1 MNQHLNQNLNLK
13 TRQSNFYSKQF
24 SRFIVYELDRW
35 SQGLKADFTLK
46 HCLYEAVKLIKN
58 TDPDKYYYSRYGIGF
73 DSRSIF
79 SVPNF
84 DWVNN
89 IIIFEVDNS
98 SSVRIDDKKKDIL
111 VVGKGLIRRLN
122 DTTITSDVEC
132 SIDFLRTQRNFV

>member
-1 MNQHLNQNLNLK
+1 M
-13 TRQSNFYSKQF
+13 
-24 SRFIVYELDRW
+24 
-35 SQGLKADFTLK
+35 
-46 HCLYEAVKLIKN
+46 CEAVKLIKN
-58 TDPDKYYYSRYGIGF
+58 TDPDKYYCSRYGIGF

-89 IIIFEVDNS
+89 IVIFGVDNS

-111 VVGKGLIRRLN
+111 VVGKGLTRRLY

-132 SIDFLRTQRNFV
+132 SINFLRTQRNFV

>member
-1 MNQHLNQNLNLK
+1 M
-13 TRQSNFYSKQF
+13 
-24 SRFIVYELDRW
+24 
-35 SQGLKADFTLK
+35 
-46 HCLYEAVKLIKN
+46 CEAVKLIKN
-58 TDPDKYYYSRYGIGF
+58 TDSDKYYYSRYGIGF
-73 DSRSIF
+73 DFRSIF

-89 IIIFEVDNS
+89 IVIFGVDSS